1 MNFLFK
7 WKRDQKNDS
16 RNNGNNLSTVEIYQI
31 WDNVSIR
38 EQQLE
43 AQLFKY
49 SGRVYFIP
57 QKVHITHSADI
68 IYGTATPTG
77 AQ

>member
-1 MNFLFK
+1 ME
-7 WKRDQKNDS
+7 KRSKKGQQK
-16 RNNGNNLSTVEIYQI
+16 NGNNLSTVEIYKI

-57 QKVHITHSADI
+57 QKVHIKHSANI
-68 IYGTATPTG
+68 IYGTATATG
-77 AQ
+77 VQ